1 MKLTAN
7 AEELLL
13 LLKGI
18 KGFWLV
24 PQIQSGVD
32 NMETDKRLM
41 AQVQAY
47 TEPVFLLRAYAWQE
61 PTLSLGVNQPEKDLT
76 ILAPPEAMPL
86 VRRPTGGRAIWHGDD
101 YSYAFI
107 SNSPDLLRLSVKDS
121 YCIISQVLKHAL
133 QGLSID
139 TASSEACVQS
149 GPDISESSSDQ
160 KSYTRSPECFATQMP
175 DDLIRS
181 SGTRKTQKIAGS
193 AQCRK
198 AGVLMQHGSVYLK
211 EEGVSF
217 ERFSQALKNSME
229 MSFGDSLNSWQA

>member
-18 KGFWLV
+18 KGFWLE
-24 PQIQSGVD
+24 PKIQSGVD
-32 NMETDKRLM
+32 NMETDKHLM
-41 AQVQAY
+41 QQVQAY
-47 TEPVFLLRAYAWQE
+47 MESIFLLRAYAWQE
-61 PTLSLGVNQPEKDLT
+61 PTLSLGVNQPEKDLIT
-76 ILAPPEAMPL
+76 LAPPVAMPI

-107 SNSPDLLRLSVKDS
+107 SNSPVLLRLSVKDS

-139 TASSEACVQS
+139 TASSEACEQS
-149 GPDISESSSDQ
+149 APDISDK

-175 DDLIRS
+175 DDLIRN
-181 SGTRKTQKIAGS
+181 SGTKKTQKIAGS

-198 AGVLMQHGSVYLK
+198 AGVLLQHGSVYLK
-211 EEGVSF
+211 DEGVSF
-217 ERFSQALKNSME
+217 ERFSQALKDSMQI
-229 MSFGDSLNSWQA
+229 SVGDSLNTWTI